1 MNDCTDANPWQCSND
16 RPNAAECRR
25 MPPNVARISFV
36 LKEVSVQQTPHKST
50 DARLILQS
58 PQDNCLIAGARL
70 PAGERVEIE
79 GEFVT
84 LAKTIDLGHKVARR
98 ALRTDEKVLRY
109 GAIIGHV
116 TSDVQP
122 GEHLHTH
129 NLENDYLPTY

>member
-1 MNDCTDANPWQCSND
+1 MIVLMQTRGIAHTTV
-16 RPNAAECRR
+16 R
-25 MPPNVARISFV
+25 MPSV

-70 PAGERVEIE
+70 EAGERVEIE

-116 TSDVQP
+116 TSGVQP

-129 NLENDYLPTY
+129 NLASDYLPTYTHDAGHAFVDHRDR

>member
-1 MNDCTDANPWQCSND
+1 
-16 RPNAAECRR
+16 
-25 MPPNVARISFV
+25 MPSV
-36 LKEVSVQQTPHKST
+36 LKEVSVQQAPPKPT

-70 PAGERVEIE
+70 EAGERVQIE
-79 GEFVT
+79 GEIVT

-129 NLENDYLPTY
+129 NLESDYLPTYTHDAGHAFVDHRDR